1 MPDNQKYVAVK
12 RRAIITGASS
22 GVGQACALLLASK
35 GYNLIINYASNDQG
49 ALQTQIQCEK
59 LGAQVLVI
67 RGDVSDNT
75 VCLEIVR
82 KAIDK
87 FEGVDVLVNNAGTT
101 RFCNHHDLDGLSA
114 QDFQDIYAV
123 NAIAP
128 FQMIRAVQASMK
140 AQGKGSIV
148 NVASMAGINGIGS
161 SIAYCA
167 SKAALLN
174 MTKSLARV
182 LGPEIRVNAICPGFI
197 EGEWLKAGLGE
208 AYEKIKQKTEQQT
221 PLKKVTTAE
230 DIAEAIVMVIEGP
243 ALMTGEALIVDGGKH
258 LN

>member
-1 MPDNQKYVAVK
+1 MQEKIKNPVK

-22 GVGQACALLLASK
+22 GVGQACAVLLASK
-35 GYNLIINYASNDQG
+35 GYDLIINYASNDQG
-49 ALQTQIQCEK
+49 ALQTQVQCEQS
-59 LGAQVLVI
+59 GAQVLVI
-67 RGDVSDNT
+67 RGDVSDNN
-75 VCLEIVR
+75 VCLDIVR

-101 RFCNHHDLDGLSA
+101 KFCNHHDLDGLSA
-114 QDFQDIYAV
+114 SDFQAIYAV

-128 FQMIRAVQASMK
+128 FQMIRAVQGTMK
-140 AQGKGSIV
+140 AQGKGSVV

-182 LGPEIRVNAICPGFI
+182 LGPEIRVNAVCPGFI
-197 EGEWLKAGLGE
+197 EGEWLKQGLGE
-208 AYEKIKQKTEQQT
+208 LAYEKIKQKTEQQT
-221 PLKKVTTAE
+221 PLKQVTKAE
-230 DIAEAIVMVIEGP
+230 DIAEAIVMLIEGP
-243 ALMTGEALIVDGGKH
+243 ALMTGEAIIVDGGKH